1 MSDSSKRHSG
11 PVNNL
16 LIKPKP
22 LQPHMNEV
30 YTDEYPG
37 TNHNQL

>member
-11 PVNNL
+11 PATNL
-16 LIKPKP
+16 LIKPRP

-30 YTDEYPG
+30 YADEYSG